1 MPVQGEPFIPES
13 ITVHLGRPGDNA
25 PNVTVP
31 FLDYVANV
39 ASSEIYPTWPEA
51 AIRANMLAQ
60 ISFALNR
67 IYTEFYRAQGYDFD
81 ITNSTSIDQSFV
93 NERSVFEN
101 IRELAGELFTN
112 YVRREG
118 NIEPLLTAYCDG
130 RQVSCEGLSQWGT
143 VELAEQGLSP
153 YEILSYYYGDDI
165 EIVEDAPLSD
175 ISVTYSTVPLS
186 LGSVSDEVRIAQLRL
201 NRISRN
207 YPAIPKI
214 EVVDG
219 IFGSD
224 TDKAVRRFQ
233 EIFGLTADGIIGK
246 STWYYIRRIYNSVK
260 RLSELDSE
268 GVELEEITSLYSD
281 TLREGDT
288 GDAVR
293 DLQYYIDY
301 LSDYYETIPPVA
313 ADGIY
318 GPATRAAV
326 IDIENTFGLVADGI
340 LDRMTWQAIYNAY
353 LGIISTIPLTYTE
366 GLTVPFPGVI
376 LRLGAESAEVRL
388 LQEYLNYVAGSFPE
402 IPTVSVT
409 GYFGPRTEESV
420 KAFQGVAG
428 LEADGLVTATVWRA
442 LTDLYRSLYDG
453 ETLGEGQYPGYDVG
467 A

>member
-1 MPVQGEPFIPES
+1 M
-13 ITVHLGRPGDNA
+13 
-25 PNVTVP
+25 
-31 FLDYVANV
+31 
-39 ASSEIYPTWPEA
+39 
-51 AIRANMLAQ
+51 
-60 ISFALNR
+60 
-67 IYTEFYRAQGYDFD
+67 
-81 ITNSTSIDQSFV
+81 
-93 NERSVFEN
+93 
-101 IRELAGELFTN
+101 
-112 YVRREG
+112 
-118 NIEPLLTAYCDG
+118 
-130 RQVSCEGLSQWGT
+130 
-143 VELAEQGLSP
+143 
-153 YEILSYYYGDDI
+153 
-165 EIVEDAPLSD
+165 
-175 ISVTYSTVPLS
+175 
-186 LGSVSDEVRIAQLRL
+186 
-201 NRISRN
+201 
-207 YPAIPKI
+207 
-214 EVVDG
+214 
-219 IFGSD
+219 
-224 TDKAVRRFQ
+224 
-233 EIFGLTADGIIGK
+233 
-246 STWYYIRRIYNSVK
+246 
-260 RLSELDSE
+260 
-268 GVELEEITSLYSD
+268 ELEEITSLYSD

-420 KAFQGVAG
+420 KAFQRVAG

-453 ETLGEGQYPGYDVG
+453 DTLGEGQYPGYDVG

>member
-1 MPVQGEPFIPES
+1 M
-13 ITVHLGRPGDNA
+13 
-25 PNVTVP
+25 
-31 FLDYVANV
+31 
-39 ASSEIYPTWPEA
+39 
-51 AIRANMLAQ
+51 
-60 ISFALNR
+60 
-67 IYTEFYRAQGYDFD
+67 
-81 ITNSTSIDQSFV
+81 
-93 NERSVFEN
+93 
-101 IRELAGELFTN
+101 
-112 YVRREG
+112 
-118 NIEPLLTAYCDG
+118 
-130 RQVSCEGLSQWGT
+130 
-143 VELAEQGLSP
+143 
-153 YEILSYYYGDDI
+153 
-165 EIVEDAPLSD
+165 EDAPLSD

-233 EIFGLTADGIIGK
+233 EIFGLTPDGIIGK

-301 LSDYYETIPPVA
+301 LSDYYETIPSVA

-420 KAFQGVAG
+420 KAFQRVAG
-428 LEADGLVTATVWRA
+428 LDDDGLVTATVWRA

-453 ETLGEGQYPGYDVG
+453 DTLGEGQYPGYDVG